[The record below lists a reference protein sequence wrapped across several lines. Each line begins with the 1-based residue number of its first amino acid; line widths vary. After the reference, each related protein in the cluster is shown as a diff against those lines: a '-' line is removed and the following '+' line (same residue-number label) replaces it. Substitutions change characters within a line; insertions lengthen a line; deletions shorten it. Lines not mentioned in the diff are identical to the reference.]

1 MPSGTRAIPSPDMP
15 RPRKRILVVDD
26 EPKIVEVV
34 SSYLQR
40 AGFDPVAAATGTQ
53 ALEAF
58 DTTRPSLVILDL
70 MLPDIS
76 GEEVCRRLRARSRVP
91 IIMLTARVEDADAV
105 RGLGLGADDYVTKPF
120 SPRQLMARVEAVL
133 RRAAGESAPLASVL
147 SFADDD
153 LTVDAAAGTVR
164 KRGVPVSLTPRELRL
179 LCTLAANPRRT
190 FSRDEL
196 IEHVLGGADFEGF
209 DRTVDAHIK
218 NLRQKIE
225 TDPRTP
231 RYIHTV
237 HGMGYRFDAE
247 AGE

>member
-1 MPSGTRAIPSPDMP
+1 MP
-15 RPRKRILVVDD
+15 RPRKRVLVVDD
-26 EPKIVEVV
+26 EPSIVEVV

-53 ALEAF
+53 ALDAF
-58 DTTRPSLVILDL
+58 EKTHPSLVVLDL
-70 MLPDIS
+70 MLPDMS
-76 GEEVCRRLRARSRVP
+76 GEEVCRRLRSCSRVP
-91 IIMLTARVEDADAV
+91 IIMLTARAEDADAV

-120 SPRQLMARVEAVL
+120 SPRQLMARVDAVL
-133 RRAAGESAPLASVL
+133 RRSAADAAPLASVL
-147 SFADDD
+147 AFGDDD
-153 LTVDAAAGTVR
+153 LTIDAAAATVR
-164 KRGVPVSLTPRELRL
+164 KSGRPVSLTPSELRL

-196 IEHVLGGADFEGF
+196 ITHALGGADFDGF
-209 DRTVDAHIK
+209 DRTVDVHIK

-225 TDPRTP
+225 TDPRAP

-247 AGE
+247 ADG

>member
-1 MPSGTRAIPSPDMP
+1 MRSTTRAIPSPDMP
-15 RPRKRILVVDD
+15 RPRKRVLVVDD
-26 EPKIVEVV
+26 EPSIVDVV

-40 AGFDPVAAATGTQ
+40 AGFDPVTAATGTQ

-58 DTTRPSLVILDL
+58 ETTRPSLVILDL
-70 MLPDIS
+70 MLPDIP

-105 RGLGLGADDYVTKPF
+105 HGLDLGADDYVTKPF
-120 SPRQLMARVEAVL
+120 SPRQLMARVDAVL
-133 RRAAGESAPLASVL
+133 RRAAGESAPLAGAL
-147 SFADDD
+147 SFGGDD
-153 LTVDAAAGTVR
+153 LCIDVAAGTVR
-164 KRGVPVSLTPRELRL
+164 KAGRPVSLTPRELRL
-179 LCTLAANPRRT
+179 LGTLAANPRRT

-196 IEHVLGGADFEGF
+196 IARAMGGTDFDGF

-225 TDPRTP
+225 TDPRAP

-247 AGE
+247 AGG

>member
-1 MPSGTRAIPSPDMP
+1 MAIA
-15 RPRKRILVVDD
+15 RKKILIVDD

-34 SSYLQR
+34 GSYLQR
-40 AGFDPVAAATGTQ
+40 AGFTPVAAATGTQ
-53 ALEAF
+53 ALQAF
-58 DTTRPSLVILDL
+58 DRERPSLVILDL
-70 MLPDIS
+70 MLPDLS

-133 RRAAGESAPLASVL
+133 RRTAGETALLARVL
-147 SFADDD
+147 AFGDDD
-153 LTVDAAAGTVR
+153 LTVDAGAGTVR
-164 KRGVPVSLTPRELRL
+164 KRGEAVSLTPREFRL
-179 LCTLAANPRRT
+179 LCTLAANPGRT
-190 FSRDEL
+190 FSREEL
-196 IEHVLGGADFEGF
+196 IARALGNDFDGF
-209 DRTVDAHIK
+209 DRTVDAHVK

-225 TDPRTP
+225 TDPRKP

-247 AGE
+247 PGA

>member
-1 MPSGTRAIPSPDMP
+1 MP
-15 RPRKRILVVDD
+15 RPPKRVLVVDD
-26 EPKIVEVV
+26 EPNIVEVV
-34 SSYLQR
+34 SSYLER
-40 AGFDPVAAATGTQ
+40 AGFDPVAAATGRL

-58 DTTRPSLVILDL
+58 EKTSPALVILDL

-76 GEEVCRRLRARSRVP
+76 GEDVCRRLRARSRVP
-91 IIMLTARVEDADAV
+91 IIMLTARVEDAEAV
-105 RGLGLGADDYVTKPF
+105 RGLDLGADDYVTKPF
-120 SPRQLMARVEAVL
+120 SPRQLMARVDAVL
-133 RRAAGESAPLASVL
+133 RRSAADAAPLAGVL
-147 SFADDD
+147 AFGDDD
-153 LTVDAAAGTVR
+153 LVIDAASGTVQKAGR
-164 KRGVPVSLTPRELRL
+164 PVSLTPRELRI

-196 IEHVLGGADFEGF
+196 IARALGGVDFDGF

-247 AGE
+247 AGA

>member
-1 MPSGTRAIPSPDMP
+1 MP
-15 RPRKRILVVDD
+15 RPRQRVLVVDD
-26 EPKIVEVV
+26 EPNIVEVV

-40 AGFDPVAAATGTQ
+40 AGFDPVAAATGAQ

-58 DTTRPSLVILDL
+58 EKTRPSLVILDL

-76 GEEVCRRLRARSRVP
+76 GEDVCRRLRARSRVP

-120 SPRQLMARVEAVL
+120 SPRQLMARVEAVM

-147 SFADDD
+147 TFGDDD
-153 LTVDAAAGTVR
+153 LTIDAAAGTVR
-164 KRGVPVSLTPRELRL
+164 KGGAPVNLTPRELRL

-196 IEHVLGGADFEGF
+196 ITHALGGIDFDGF

-225 TDPRTP
+225 TDPRAP

-247 AGE
+247 AGT